1 MKETDFNE
9 IVSEMIGN
17 AINAGAIRSEIEM
30 HDSGYQ
36 LSITLIKLEDD

>member
-1 MKETDFNE
+1 MEETNFNE
-9 IVSEMIGN
+9 ILSEMIGN

-36 LSITLIKLEDD
+36 LCITLTKLEDD